1 MQAEQTLWAG
11 VAQIIAP
18 PLPMATEQQSPIQ
31 QRRRRGYVP
40 GMDDGREVLELVR
53 DDGMLRWV
61 WHEPTGGGRDGGRRA
76 WRAVS
81 PSPRDLVQRFE
92 YRPPGINRI
101 TAGLQDL
108 DARLNPNR
116 GLRVWTKDGW
126 ESANDAAL
134 RQLQGRV
141 LLLVHGTFS
150 RCEMYDSELTAP
162 GWQENG
168 APSAE
173 NQKLWTDWTRPGNP
187 YAAVLAFDH
196 PTLSMAPW
204 LNALDLREALVS
216 LTASGTARLD
226 IVCHSR
232 GGLVVA
238 WALKLGP
245 MPVDNVVFVGSPLVG
260 TSLAAPDRL
269 AAALDLLAN
278 VADAVGVLG
287 KGVAMAFP
295 PAMPLALGAAGLA
308 KVVGK
313 ALHLGAALPLTDG
326 AVGLVPGLMAQSRVG
341 NNLEIE
347 RLFPLPTS
355 ARLSG
360 IGCEFRPDEVQE
372 PVWKF
377 WKRFS
382 NLADQ
387 AKYFGADIIFGQRND
402 LVVDIDSMNQLG
414 RPDRRLAAV
423 DWHDL
428 GASPRTHHCSYFRD
442 ERTIALL
449 RDALR

>member
-1 MQAEQTLWAG
+1 MQSEQTLWAQ
-11 VAQIIAP
+11 VAAKVAP
-18 PLPMATEQQSPIQ
+18 QLPPAVGQQSPIQ
-31 QRRRRGYVP
+31 QRRRRGYEAAT
-40 GMDDGREVLELVR
+40 DDGREVLELVH

-61 WHEPTGGGRDGGRRA
+61 WHEPSGGARHDGRRA

-81 PSPRDLVQRFE
+81 PTPRDLVQRFE
-92 YRPPGINRI
+92 YRPPGLNRI
-101 TAGLQDL
+101 TTGLQAL
-108 DARLNPNR
+108 DKQLNPNN
-116 GLRVWTKDGW
+116 GLRIWKGNNWAAV
-126 ESANDAAL
+126 SAEDL

-150 RCEMYDSELTAP
+150 CSEMYSSELNAP
-162 GWQENG
+162 GWREDGGHSIQ
-168 APSAE
+168 
-173 NQKLWTDWTRPGNP
+173 NQALWRDWTQVGNP
-187 YAAVLAFDH
+187 YAAVVAFDH
-196 PTLSMAPW
+196 PTLSVSPW
-204 LNALDLREALVS
+204 LNALDLYRALMPMIGDGQV
-216 LTASGTARLD
+216 RLD
-226 IVCHSR
+226 VVSHSR

-238 WALKLGP
+238 WALKLAP
-245 MPVDNVVFVGSPLVG
+245 LPVDRAVFVGSPLVG

-278 VADAVGVLG
+278 VANAIGTLS
-287 KGVAMAFP
+287 KGVAMSFP

-313 ALHLGAALPLTDG
+313 ALQLGAAMPLADA

-347 RLFPLPTS
+347 RLFPLPTA

-360 IGCEFRPDEVQE
+360 IGCEFRPDEVLE

-377 WKRFS
+377 WRRFS
-382 NLADQ
+382 NLGDQ
-387 AKYFGADIIFGQRND
+387 AKYLGADIIFGQRND
-402 LVVDIDSMNQLG
+402 LVVDVDSMNQLG
-414 RPDRRLAAV
+414 NPAQRLPAV

-442 ERTIALL
+442 ERTIELL
-449 RDALR
+449 RNGLS

>member
-1 MQAEQTLWAG
+1 MQADQSLWAQ
-11 VAQIIAP
+11 VAATVGQ
-18 PLPMATEQQSPIQ
+18 PLPPATEQQSPIQ
-31 QRRRRGYVP
+31 QRRRRGYVA
-40 GMDDGREVLELVR
+40 GMDDGREVIELVR
-53 DDGMLRWV
+53 DDGLLRWV
-61 WHEPTGGGRDGGRRA
+61 WHEPSSSSRDGARRT

-81 PSPRDLVQRFE
+81 PAPRDLVQRFE

-108 DARLNPNR
+108 DHQLNPNR
-116 GLRVWTKDGW
+116 GLRMWKDNGW
-126 ESANDAAL
+126 KATTEGEL

-150 RCEMYDSELTAP
+150 RSEMYDSELTAP
-162 GWQENG
+162 GWREDG
-168 APSAE
+168 SSSAE
-173 NQKLWTDWTRPGNP
+173 NQSLWKEWTRPGKP
-187 YAAVLAFDH
+187 YATVLAFDH
-196 PTLSMAPW
+196 PTLSVAPW
-204 LNALDLREALVS
+204 LNALDLREALTP
-216 LTASGTARLD
+216 LTNTGKTRLD
-226 IVCHSR
+226 VVCHSR

-238 WALKLGP
+238 WALKLAP
-245 MPVDNVVFVGSPLVG
+245 LPVDHVVFVGSPLVG

-278 VADAVGVLG
+278 VADTIGVLS
-287 KGVAMAFP
+287 KGTAMAFP

-308 KVVGK
+308 RVVGK
-313 ALHLGAALPLTDG
+313 TLRLGAALPLADA

-372 PVWKF
+372 PIWKF
-377 WKRFS
+377 WKRFH

-387 AKYFGADIIFGQRND
+387 AKYLGADIIFNQRND
-402 LVVDIDSMNQLG
+402 LVVDVDSMNQFG
-414 RPDRRLAAV
+414 RPDRRMLAV

-428 GASPRTHHCSYFRD
+428 GTSPRTHHCSYFRD

-449 RDALR
+449 RDALK